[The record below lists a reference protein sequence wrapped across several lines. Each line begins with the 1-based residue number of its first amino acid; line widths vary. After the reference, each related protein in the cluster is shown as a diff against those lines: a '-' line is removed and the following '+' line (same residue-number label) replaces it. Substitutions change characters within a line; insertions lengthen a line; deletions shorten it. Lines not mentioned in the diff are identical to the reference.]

1 MQGLLGAS
9 ILVTAH
15 IFMMLRVYAL
25 SGLNKYIFY
34 GLGAY
39 ITVEAIYVSVSM
51 TLPTNK
57 GMRFDYFC
65 GAIF

>member
-1 MQGLLGAS
+1 MQAVLGAS
-9 ILVTAH
+9 ILINAH
-15 IFMMLRVYAL
+15 IFMTLRVYAL

-34 GLGAY
+34 GLCAY
-39 ITVEAIYVSVSM
+39 ITVEAIYVSVAVS
-51 TLPTNK
+51 LPNNK